1 MMPKL
6 VEPGD
11 RPRRSPNLAVSP
23 GMPTLKL
30 DAPVTASVTRSE
42 TPKEIEPLGMEREDV
57 ALAPERASSSSM
69 MSSLREALWALAKVC
84 GARNV
89 LDSERLATNGDQ
101 DAPSKTRSRPESL
114 AKASQPPR
122 GAISTHAPSR

>member
-11 RPRRSPNLAVSP
+11 RPSRSPNLAVSP

-42 TPKEIEPLGMEREDV
+42 TPKQIEPLGMEREDV
-57 ALAPERASSSSM
+57 ALAPERVSSSSM

-101 DAPSKTRSRPESL
+101 DRSEEHTSEL
-114 AKASQPPR
+114 Q
-122 GAISTHAPSR
+122 SRENLVCRLLL